1 MNAALY
7 LGRVTHQRHIPR
19 QHGFSYPFFMW
30 LLNLERLDDMPDLGR
45 WFSTRRAALSR
56 FRRSDYLGP
65 DAHPLARS
73 VKQKLLELTGKPVT
87 GEVWGLLN
95 LSSLGL
101 YFSPVNF
108 YFGYD
113 QQGKCT
119 HLLAEVS
126 NTPWNERHYYAHD
139 LSIERKPIR
148 HAKEFHVSP
157 FNPMEQEYR
166 WQVEPPGDH
175 VRIRIEVHDPRGH
188 IFDAA
193 INLQQ
198 HPLNRP
204 LVRGQLLRKPVMTA
218 FILCGIYWQA
228 WKLYLKKVPYVP
240 YRKKEPS

>member
-19 QHGFSYPFFMW
+19 SHSFSYPFFMW
-30 LLNLERLDDMPDLGR
+30 FLNLDRIDEIPDLGR

-56 FRRSDYLGP
+56 FRRTDYPGP
-65 DAHPLARS
+65 PDQPLALS
-73 VKQKLLELTGKPVT
+73 VKQKLRELTGKPVT

-113 QQGKCT
+113 RRGRCS

-139 LSIERKPIR
+139 LSIAPDEIR
-148 HAKEFHVSP
+148 HPKEFHVSP

-166 WQVEPPGDH
+166 WHVEPPSAD
-175 VRIRIEVHDPRGH
+175 VRIGIEVHDPRGH

-193 INLQQ
+193 IHLERQ
-198 HPLNRP
+198 PLNLP
-204 LVRGQLLRKPVMTA
+204 LVRGQLLKKPVMTA

-228 WKLYLKKVPYVP
+228 LQLYLKKVPYVP
-240 YRKKEPS
+240 YRGKESS